1 MYYIT
6 LMKTYFIN
14 LIHGGSLSQIVV
26 VIYTS
31 RFKNQFKQPI
41 VLYSITKAILILLN
55 LDSMYSSYNYR
66 TRIDI
71 CSHYSSSKGLDQ
83 DMTEVEKSDARPS
96 SRKAQ
101 REKSLRDEENR
112 GYDDYEENSLSTST
126 PSSTQVQLDETQ
138 AQR

>member
-31 RFKNQFKQPI
+31 RFKNQLKQPI

>member
-1 MYYIT
+1 
-6 LMKTYFIN
+6 
-14 LIHGGSLSQIVV
+14 
-26 VIYTS
+26 
-31 RFKNQFKQPI
+31 
-41 VLYSITKAILILLN
+41 
-55 LDSMYSSYNYR
+55 MYSSYNYR

-101 REKSLRDEENR
+101 REKSLGDEENR